1 MTTFDLHMHS
11 LYSSDGQFTCQELI
25 EKVKEAKLSLIAL
38 SDHNTAQG
46 VDEMMQ
52 LGKQNAIRVIPA
64 IECDTLFDGLEV
76 HVLSYGLNHHTPY
89 FEKLPQQIAQLKQGT
104 MTKRIAKLNEYFD
117 MELDAQALLQRFGT
131 MNPFPAIVD
140 YFLKDPR
147 YANKPAFQPY
157 QPGGERCEPAC
168 VNFYWD
174 MCSAGNP
181 CYVHVPYPSLQ
192 ETVEHIHEAGGIA
205 IIAHPFRNFFH
216 QEERLEKALSQG
228 IDGIEAYSNYHTRE
242 QNLYYEDYCQ
252 KHHVLMSCGSDFHG
266 KMKPKIQLGEYG
278 YEGNHAEIILQQ
290 FLYALANN

>member
-11 LYSSDGQFTCQELI
+11 IYSSDGQFTCQELI

-76 HVLSYGLNHHTPY
+76 HILGYGLNHHTPY

-147 YANKPAFQPY
+147 
-157 QPGGERCEPAC
+157 
-168 VNFYWD
+168 
-174 MCSAGNP
+174 
-181 CYVHVPYPSLQ
+181 
-192 ETVEHIHEAGGIA
+192 
-205 IIAHPFRNFFH
+205 
-216 QEERLEKALSQG
+216 
-228 IDGIEAYSNYHTRE
+228 
-242 QNLYYEDYCQ
+242 
-252 KHHVLMSCGSDFHG
+252 
-266 KMKPKIQLGEYG
+266 
-278 YEGNHAEIILQQ
+278 
-290 FLYALANN
+290 